1 MDLDLD
7 MFRTRGRASR
17 ELSAVTIRELEP
29 ADFEMLDVEKGSTAA
44 PLKRL
49 SDRHHSLARHIA
61 AGVGP
66 GEAAIICG
74 YDISRVSILQ
84 ADPTFAELVLFYR
97 DVKEREFRDV
107 QGKLAGIASD
117 ALDELQTRIEDEP
130 EKLSVTQLM
139 ALVTMGTDR
148 TGNGPQSSTT
158 NLNVNVGVASRLEEA
173 RKRVAERRTRFTV
186 IDGTTSGDEA

>member
-17 ELSAVTIRELEP
+17 ELTATVVRELGVE
-29 ADFEMLDVEKGSTAA
+29 DFAMLSEEKGSAA
-44 PLKRL
+44 PPLKRL
-49 SDRHHSLARHIA
+49 SDRHHALARHIA

-66 GEAAIICG
+66 GEAALICG

-84 ADPTFAELVLFYR
+84 ADPTFAELVLFYK
-97 DVKEREFRDV
+97 DMKDREFRDV

-130 EKLSVTQLM
+130 EKLTVTQLM

-173 RKRVAERRTRFTV
+173 RKRVAERRTQV
-186 IDGTTSGDEA
+186 IIEGDTNG